1 MALVQVLLQIT
12 SLLLLDGFCLL
23 GSAAFKINT
32 KGCQLLAE
40 VSNGIREPW
49 LPLLLAQPRSE
60 GLCCQ
65 HTRPGRGLSTTG
77 ELVPGASLEPVG
89 SLWWILPGDV
99 CCSVTALAGGGFF
112 KPADSRTTGT
122 VWCHRTT
129 QAVAFPSSNDWQ
141 WLLEVDAPAKVEVA
155 FMVKAQAPPKR
166 RKVIKLHLIGFV

>member
-32 KGCQLLAE
+32 KECQLLAE
-40 VSNGIREPW
+40 VSNGIRELC
-49 LPLLLAQPRSE
+49 LPLPLAQPRAE

-77 ELVPGASLEPVG
+77 ESVAGASLEPVMDPARWC
-89 SLWWILPGDV
+89 LLFHYCPGCGV
-99 CCSVTALAGGGFF
+99 FF
-112 KPADSRTTGT
+112 KPADCSTTGT
-122 VWCHRTT
+122 VWCHRTS

-141 WLLEVDAPAKVEVA
+141 WPLEVDAPAKVEVA

-166 RKVIKLHLIGFV
+166 RKVIKLHLIGFA

>member
-32 KGCQLLAE
+32 KECQLLAE
-40 VSNGIREPW
+40 VSNGIGELW

-77 ELVPGASLEPVG
+77 ESVPGASLEPVMDPARWC
-89 SLWWILPGDV
+89 LLFRYCPGW
-99 CCSVTALAGGGFF
+99 GGFF

>member
-1 MALVQVLLQIT
+1 MPTTCWGVQRHQGALAASAPRSAQVWGALLSAHETWDRPEHNGGIGAWCIFGACGKPVM
-12 SLLLLDGFCLL
+12 DPARWCLL
-23 GSAAFKINT
+23 FRY
-32 KGCQLLAE
+32 C
-40 VSNGIREPW
+40 
-49 LPLLLAQPRSE
+49 
-60 GLCCQ
+60 
-65 HTRPGRGLSTTG
+65 PG
-77 ELVPGASLEPVG
+77 
-89 SLWWILPGDV
+89 W
-99 CCSVTALAGGGFF
+99 GGFF